1 MKKILIH
8 TSLFCFLIILYSC
21 SSSETVTYNVGG
33 NENWK
38 INVIHNT
45 GATDKFIVIINDS
58 TLIAKTANVVT
69 GKLEEIGKYRER
81 EIKLVVSY
89 EKDEYRISGGF
100 KALVFIENKLAAKFD
115 F

>member
-1 MKKILIH
+1 MKKIFF
-8 TSLFCFLIILYSC
+8 LFPIICFLAILYSC
-21 SSSETVTYNVGG
+21 SSSESVTYNVGG

-58 TLIAKTANVVT
+58 TVIEKTVNVLS
-69 GKLEEIGKYRER
+69 GKLEETAKYREKAV
-81 EIKLVVSY
+81 KLVVY
-89 EKDEYRISGGF
+89 YDKGEYGFGGGF
-100 KALVFIENKLAAKFD
+100 KALVYVENKLAAKFD

>member
-1 MKKILIH
+1 MKKIVLLL
-8 TSLFCFLIILYSC
+8 SLVCFIIVFYSC
-21 SSSETVTYNVGG
+21 SSSETVTYNAGN

-38 INVIHNT
+38 INVIHET
-45 GATDKFIVIINDS
+45 AVTDRFKVIINDS
-58 TLIAKTANVVT
+58 TVIDKKANLITAKI
-69 GKLEEIGKYRER
+69 EEIGKYREK

-100 KALVFIENKLAAKFD
+100 VAFVYVENKLAAKFN